1 LGHTA
6 EDKDMTRLMIYGSYI
21 AWAEAIK
28 PSSRVLEI
36 GTGLRRTC
44 YSDFSNTSPSLY
56 LTIDSS
62 PEIP

>member
-1 LGHTA
+1 
-6 EDKDMTRLMIYGSYI
+6 MTRLMIYGSYI

-44 YSDFSNTSPSLY
+44 YSVFSNTSPSLY